1 MKLREITL
9 PYVLQEVDYTALRQA
24 IKNAF
29 VEEYGVGIVDNV
41 RVAHF
46 NPAII
51 DVTVMVQERQP
62 TMDDFALALSEALR
76 RQGVHVA
83 IRITSDGIKIA

>member
-46 NPAII
+46 NPATI
-51 DVTVMVQERQP
+51 DVTVMV
-62 TMDDFALALSEALR
+62 
-76 RQGVHVA
+76 
-83 IRITSDGIKIA
+83 